1 MVSEISSAVIVV
13 ISLIFIL
20 ILLGGAVKL
29 LEKDRISVSMLI
41 VALSMVVLSEGA
53 NLVDNILNDPN
64 LDIKFERIL
73 K

>member
-64 LDIKFERIL
+64 LDLKFERIL